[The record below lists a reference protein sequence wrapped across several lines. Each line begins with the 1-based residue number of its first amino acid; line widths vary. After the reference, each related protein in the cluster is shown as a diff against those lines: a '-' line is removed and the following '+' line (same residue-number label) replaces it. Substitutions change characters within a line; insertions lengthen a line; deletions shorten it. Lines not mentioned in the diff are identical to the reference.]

1 MNNPAQ
7 KPGGIIPYFCQ
18 DRVTG
23 SDLDHRRPVD
33 RFAIFNSR
41 ARDSPL
47 VKRAHR
53 SGLRDL
59 LSFSSH
65 AFTFHDNE
73 LGR

>member
-33 RFAIFNSR
+33 RFRN
-41 ARDSPL
+41 
-47 VKRAHR
+47 
-53 SGLRDL
+53 
-59 LSFSSH
+59 
-65 AFTFHDNE
+65 T
-73 LGR
+73 